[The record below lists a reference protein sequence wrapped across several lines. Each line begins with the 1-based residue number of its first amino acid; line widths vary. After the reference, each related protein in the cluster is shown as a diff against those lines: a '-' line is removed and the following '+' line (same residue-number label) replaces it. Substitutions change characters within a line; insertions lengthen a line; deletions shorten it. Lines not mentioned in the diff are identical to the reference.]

1 MEIKDEHTK
10 PFVTNVGLITSNGP
24 HGQNIM
30 SAQWTY
36 MVSYEPGMI
45 AVCIGEGATLENIK
59 KTKEFGVSLVSEG
72 QNIISSL
79 AGNFS
84 GKEIDKITALKKLGF
99 KFTKAQKI
107 NAWLVA
113 GSAIQFE
120 CKLVKALRPGDHTI
134 FIGEVVRIK
143 YDKIKTTLAFHDGQ
157 YWKMKTKVKKPS
169 PEKKAVLRAVMQE
182 FEK

>member
-1 MEIKDEHTK
+1 MDIEDEHTK

-24 HGQNIM
+24 HGQNVM

-45 AVCIGEGATLENIK
+45 AVCIGDGATLENIT
-59 KTKEFGVSLVSEG
+59 KTKEFGVSLAAQD

-79 AGNFS
+79 AGNYS

-107 NAWLVA
+107 NTWLLA
-113 GSAIQFE
+113 GSSIQFE
-120 CKLVKALRPGDHTI
+120 CKLVKSLRPGDHTI
-134 FIGEVVRIK
+134 FIGEVVRVK
-143 YDKIKTTLAFHDGQ
+143 HDKTKATLAFHDDQ
-157 YWKMKTKVKKPS
+157 YWKLKTNVQKPS
-169 PEKKAVLRAVMQE
+169 AEKKAVLRGAMQE
-182 FEK
+182 FRK